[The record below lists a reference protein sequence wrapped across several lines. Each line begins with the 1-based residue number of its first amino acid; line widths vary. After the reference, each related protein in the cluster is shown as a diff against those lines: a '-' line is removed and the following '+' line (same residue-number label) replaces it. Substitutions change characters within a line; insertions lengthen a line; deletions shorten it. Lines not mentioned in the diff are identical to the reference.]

1 MAQIQF
7 SFSVYINPFELIFLL
22 LDENGFSKR
31 LTVPPYG
38 SPWMYYGIGSLAFGC
53 MLGKRVDDMHAWRM
67 CLMNRQPGNYVPAHF
82 ALNLHL
88 LQGWINDMGLL
99 LYIYLYYTHFNYL
112 FIYLAHDRSRIIL
125 KCRFVLDYKKK
136 PTNGGESRR
145 VHPPTTSVKSYASIQ
160 VF

>member
-1 MAQIQF
+1 
-7 SFSVYINPFELIFLL
+7 
-22 LDENGFSKR
+22 
-31 LTVPPYG
+31 
-38 SPWMYYGIGSLAFGC
+38 
-53 MLGKRVDDMHAWRM
+53 
-67 CLMNRQPGNYVPAHF
+67 MNRQLGNYVPAHF
-82 ALNLHL
+82 TLNLHL

-99 LYIYLYYTHFNYL
+99 PYICLYYTHFNYL